1 MLRASAGFKWT
12 FRNYPTDA
20 ALIVIQYAVEK
31 RGFTKFAV
39 LSVDSD
45 YRRVPVDFTKKY
57 LPGLKGAILTEDYYR
72 EGEVDFR
79 SVLAKIRDSGA
90 QAIIMYGGHVRRTA
104 CLMEFYSMWGAFRR
118 ILTTAAMTFL
128 VASTAQA
135 QSWPQR
141 STTLIHGFG
150 AGGNAGSISR
160 LVANALSE
168 SLGVSVIV
176 DAKPG
181 AGGNIASE
189 FVSRAASDGYTL
201 ILLTGGHAVSAALY
215 KKLRFN
221 PVDSFTFVSLVGTFP
236 FVVATRADSPVADLA
251 SLIATIRQQPGKLS
265 FSSVG
270 FGSTQHLTGEL
281 LALSAGGK
289 LTHMAGQIDLIV
301 DTITVTGPAIKAGT
315 LKGLG
320 VSSASPWPS
329 LPGVPTIASQLPGFD
344 VKSWIGIALPAGAPS
359 EIVSRLHEAVGK
371 VVNDPEFQKRLD
383 LLGVRAG
390 SSTPEAMKAFV
401 ASEVKRWNEVIAD
414 AGLEKID

>member
-1 MLRASAGFKWT
+1 M
-12 FRNYPTDA
+12 
-20 ALIVIQYAVEK
+20 E
-31 RGFTKFAV
+31 
-39 LSVDSD
+39 LS
-45 YRRVPVDFTKKY
+45 
-57 LPGLKGAILTEDYYR
+57 
-72 EGEVDFR
+72 
-79 SVLAKIRDSGA
+79 
-90 QAIIMYGGHVRRTA
+90 
-104 CLMEFYSMWGAFRR
+104 SMWGAFRR

-141 STTLIHGFG
+141 SITLIHGFG
-150 AGGNAGSISR
+150 AGGNADSISR

-236 FVVATRADSPVADLA
+236 FVVATRADNPVADLA
-251 SLIATIRQQPGKLS
+251 GLIATIRQQPGK

-289 LTHMAGQIDLIV
+289 LTHIPYRGGMQPLTDVLAGQIDLIV